1 MTDQSQPES
10 SESGGGDE
18 FDLHTEAMRSRSSA
32 SSFSRRR
39 DRFRVAR
46 TALYTLALVA
56 VVGAFA
62 LAPGGRLG
70 GALSAFGSSIR
81 DRSAASA
88 PPPASRAPALI
99 APYVTPAP
107 TPTPTRVAYPTPTL
121 PQGTPTALGP
131 APASCSPP
139 APAPRT
145 LPATYS
151 GAIGASPIWVA
162 WFDGPH
168 ATRHISGPGVVNS
181 RYGWL
186 IAVIFAIE
194 PSLTDPVVVRGVRLD
209 NDSPLWMVG
218 LEPGQTFT
226 QATPSV
232 AVALDPRQPGLPDYD
247 NYSMGLNEDW
257 AAWYGG
263 FYIPAAGCYALTATW
278 PGGSWR
284 VTFAAGR

>member
-1 MTDQSQPES
+1 MADQGQPES

-18 FDLHTEAMRSRSSA
+18 FDLHIEAMRSRSSA

-131 APASCSPP
+131 APASCSPA

-145 LPATYS
+145 LPATFS
-151 GAIGASPIWVA
+151 RAIGASPLWVA

-168 ATRHISGPGVVNS
+168 ATRHIEGLGGNR
-181 RYGWL
+181 RYGWE

-194 PSLTDPVVVRGVRLD
+194 PDFTQTVVVRGMRLD
-209 NDSPLWMVG
+209 DGSPLWF
-218 LEPGQTFT
+218 GQ
-226 QATPSV
+226 AAPSV
-232 AVALDPRQPGLPDYD
+232 AVVLDPWQPGLTSDD
-247 NYSMGLNEDW
+247 NRSMGLSDDW
-257 AAWYGG
+257 AAWYAILS
-263 FYIPAAGCYALTATW
+263 IPAAGCYALTATW